1 MLSIFHS
8 PVAAATFKVCL
19 CHVLTVCMVNET
31 IVNSRIRVWWTEEKA
46 WYAGRVISVGRG
58 ASGSLHTVAY
68 DDGARATH
76 YLQSDESSLNETW
89 EIEPSPDESKTLA
102 KHVAKASTGG
112 RQRQPP
118 VAAGPTLARGP
129 AKGAQKKW
137 AAPTAEET
145 GAAKAAVRQAAAEG
159 LTLQL
164 SGSATGYR
172 CVHIDSKNKTNPFKV
187 QVKRAGKE
195 VYLGSFATAE
205 DAALTYARTAEARAG
220 AAAKSVPLTAEE
232 VVARAAAEQLTLVP
246 SNNASGYKNVACHKQ
261 TGRYQAKITHN
272 GKVVRHGSF
281 GSAEEAALAVARAT
295 ARTTM
300 LPAAAPRPAAARHAA
315 PPPRPPPAKQP
326 RNSLELRPINSAAPP
341 SAPALGVSVEVA
353 PAPATFKDKLALLKR
368 QLDIKPAIPAI
379 PAIAEANELLGITPS
394 SGDSLGAQL
403 DTVLAAIS
411 C

>member
-1 MLSIFHS
+1 M
-8 PVAAATFKVCL
+8 
-19 CHVLTVCMVNET
+19 
-31 IVNSRIRVWWTEEKA
+31 
-46 WYAGRVISVGRG
+46 
-58 ASGSLHTVAY
+58 
-68 DDGARATH
+68 
-76 YLQSDESSLNETW
+76 
-89 EIEPSPDESKTLA
+89 
-102 KHVAKASTGG
+102 
-112 RQRQPP
+112 
-118 VAAGPTLARGP
+118 
-129 AKGAQKKW
+129 
-137 AAPTAEET
+137 
-145 GAAKAAVRQAAAEG
+145 RQAAAEG

-232 VVARAAAEQLTLVP
+232 VVARAAAERLTLVP

-368 QLDIKPAIPAI
+368 QLDIKPALPAI